1 MSNIKSNSVLVKAV
15 QDKTGLTKAGAEQA
29 VLATLESIQNLA
41 KANKKITIIGFG
53 SFSMKTRAAR
63 EGRNPATGERVAIP
77 AKEVFSFKASK

>member
-15 QDKTGLTKAGAEQA
+15 QNKTGLNKAGAEQA

-53 SFSMKTRAAR
+53 SFSVKTRAAR
-63 EGRNPATGERVAIP
+63 EGRNPATGERMTIP

>member
-15 QDKTGLTKAGAEQA
+15 QDKTGLNKAGAEQA

-41 KANKKITIIGFG
+41 KANKKITIVGFG
-53 SFSMKTRAAR
+53 SFSVKTRAAR
-63 EGRNPATGERVAIP
+63 EGRNPATGERMTIS

>member
-15 QDKTGLTKAGAEQA
+15 QDKTGLNKAGAEQA

-41 KANKKITIIGFG
+41 KANKKITIMGFG
-53 SFSMKTRAAR
+53 SFSVKTRAAR
-63 EGRNPATGERVAIP
+63 EGRNPATGERMTIP

>member
-15 QDKTGLTKAGAEQA
+15 QDKTGLTKARAEQA

-41 KANKKITIIGFG
+41 KANKKITIMGFG
-53 SFSMKTRAAR
+53 SFSVKTRAAR
-63 EGRNPATGERVAIP
+63 EGRNPATGERMTIP